1 MGKQGETLKKKIPS
15 DFQKLV
21 CSHCLG
27 MVDKQ
32 MVLAVSILLTGK
44 LQTLFTDSLNTAQL
58 LDLTLC
64 PPGEQEKGPCHTKFP
79 SLSEEEVASYQLHCL
94 ALQHQAAQG
103 LNCTKHAYNSQVFN
117 SFRINFLEKGTIS
130 NTSVKSFVKYSSRRI
145 KKSGVP

>member
-64 PPGEQEKGPCHTKFP
+64 PPGEQEKGPCHTKVSILVRGGGCIISVALLSSSTP
-79 SLSEEEVASYQLHCL
+79 SC
-94 ALQHQAAQG
+94 
-103 LNCTKHAYNSQVFN
+103 
-117 SFRINFLEKGTIS
+117 
-130 NTSVKSFVKYSSRRI
+130 SRA
-145 KKSGVP
+145 